1 MPGTGHSSRYKG
13 SISNRNSKPAFQVLA
28 PWNSKKN
35 GDVNQVPVSSGGGPI
50 NFKLVNAKMMSNYN
64 KNTDEFTF
72 DCSLNVLGNKVI
84 SGTTTY
90 SGKVICKDDVDI
102 YGNLT
107 IDGVLSAQTAL
118 IQDLSAINITD
129 VCDNVLT
136 LGNHES
142 ISTQHMRGVFM
153 SYIGNTFNDEFSFM
167 GFDPC
172 GNECLGGPVN
182 DTHGQFVFLTD
193 ASFNSQAPAAECNI
207 TGDPGRVL
215 VGTLD
220 ISGTQ
225 RYGNGVGVTGLP
237 TQNVT
242 GQANSS
248 MHLVGRTIIAQEGTN
263 SAQLDISGGINVVGS
278 SKLTDLSGAYI
289 DISGGN
295 VDIDSSA
302 APGGDIRIIT
312 NTGTDQKIVIDNKQG
327 AASDSVSIKSEAG
340 GIDIIG
346 GTSVKLSDGSGA
358 YIDISGGKVDISGDD
373 VSITGSSSSSLNLKG
388 QQINIGQTGS
398 TVDLSGTVNAIG
410 TISAS
415 TISTDDIEGV
425 AIDISGTTSVQMS
438 ASGTQTFSQDHP
450 YIRVGTGSNQYDLG
464 VEIGKAKTVKI
475 SGNGSVNLINPLP
488 ASGPPYTLSWGQS
501 ANGNSGPCGRIQL
514 NFTPARTLS
523 AASSIPLTLNNNA
536 IMEDSIILLTI
547 CGSTAGKSVDL
558 LPSVESQSSGAQP
571 GLGGQ
576 ATFQIKNTGSTTV
589 QFSAG
594 EQLWL
599 NYLIINPASYI

>member
-72 DCSLNVLGNKVI
+72 DCSVNVTGSTI
-84 SGTTTY
+84 HTG
-90 SGKVICKDDVDI
+90 DVQYQGDV
-102 YGNLT
+102 T
-107 IDGVLSAQTAL
+107 IDGVLTAQTAL

-129 VCDNVLT
+129 VSDNVLT

-142 ISTQHMRGVFM
+142 DFTQHMRGVFM
-153 SYIGNTFNDEFSFM
+153 SHIGDTFDNEFSFM
-167 GFDPC
+167 GFDPS
-172 GNECLGGPVN
+172 GNDCAGIVN
-182 DTHGQFVFLTD
+182 DSHGQFVFLTD
-193 ASFNSQAPAAECNI
+193 ASFNSTAPADECNI
-207 TGDPGRVL
+207 RGEAGRVL

-220 ISGTQ
+220 ISGST
-225 RYGNGVGVTGLP
+225 RYGNGGTGSGLP

-242 GQANSS
+242 NQQNSS

-278 SKLTDLSGAYI
+278 SKLTDLSGAHI

-295 VDIDSSA
+295 VDIIA
-302 APGGDIRIIT
+302 AGGDGHISLLSNLGT
-312 NTGTDQKIVIDNKQG
+312 NSKIEIKNDQGDKGDAV
-327 AASDSVSIKSEAG
+327 AIKSIYG
-340 GIDIIG
+340 GIDIIAFSTVDISG
-346 GTSVKLSDGSGA
+346 GTSVKLSDGAGA
-358 YIDISGGKVDISGDD
+358 YIDISGGKVDISG
-373 VSITGSSSSSLNLKG
+373 
-388 QQINIGQTGS
+388 
-398 TVDLSGTVNAIG
+398 
-410 TISAS
+410 
-415 TISTDDIEGV
+415 
-425 AIDISGTTSVQMS
+425 TTSVQMS
-438 ASGTQTFSQDHP
+438 ASGTGTFSLDHP

-488 ASGPPYTLSWGQS
+488 ASNSWGTS

-514 NFTPARTLS
+514 NFTPAESIPPLESRKLTLS
-523 AASSIPLTLNNNA
+523 NNA

-558 LPSVESQSSGAQP
+558 LPSVESQSSGANP
-571 GLGGQ
+571 GTGGL

-589 QFSAG
+589 DFSAAAP
-594 EQLWL
+594 LWL